1 MVVRISCQIV
11 AKIEIKYIVSAKIE
25 LRVAVKGVYGL
36 FQGSHHQGKTWKT
49 WNMVE
54 AFSRPGKIREFGK
67 RAKIREKS
75 GNLKIPSG
83 KIREK
88 IQGTTYALS

>member
-1 MVVRISCQIV
+1 MDNTGLVRLI
-11 AKIEIKYIVSAKIE
+11 
-25 LRVAVKGVYGL
+25 GL
-36 FQGSHHQGKTWKT
+36 IRLITLIGLITDKTIQGSHHQGKTWKT
-49 WNMVE
+49 WKIIKS
-54 AFSRPGKIREFGK
+54 FSRPGKIREFEK

-88 IQGTTYALS
+88 VHCATHALS